1 MESSI
6 LCPIPLK
13 PLLYQGK
20 MEEFELV
27 EESYLD

>member
-6 LCPIPLK
+6 LCPRPLK

-27 EESYLD
+27 EES